1 MSGVPPYAIDR
12 TPGGAKPNFHYS
24 QHNQNA
30 QQINASMKKSYANGF
45 GTFSDE
51 SQMQ

>member
-24 QHNQNA
+24 QHGNNNP
-30 QQINASMKKSYANGF
+30 QIYASMKKSYAHGF
-45 GTFSDE
+45 GKFADE
-51 SQMQ
+51 